1 MIKVTNLNKVFNEN
15 TKKEFHALKD
25 INIEIQTSSCVILK
39 GVSGSGKSTLLSIL
53 GALSKPCSGEVI
65 INDDSI
71 AKLPDLHSSA
81 ISSSKSRIYFSIL

>member
-1 MIKVTNLNKVFNEN
+1 MIKVNNLNKVFNEN

-53 GALSKPCSGEVI
+53 GALSKPSSGDVI

-71 AKLPDLHSSA
+71 AKLPDLHSSLFRA
-81 ISSSKSRIYFSIL
+81 QKSWLHFPIL